1 MKNEKEL
8 LSRIEMLEERVNY
21 LENLIKTHMSTVS
34 NQMNQNNQMNQMNQ
48 SFRVKEYDFEE
59 TRTSIIIN
67 DEHLSQ
73 VLETSMEEQIIN
85 IIVEE
90 NKKTP
95 FIRMTKD
102 LYMYKNGS
110 GWVHMD
116 DADLMLLIRTIEHKI
131 LLLHSTYPTD
141 AEKCFDNNKIIY
153 GLNLVGR
160 FKKIKN
166 KLIDNI

>member
-1 MKNEKEL
+1 MKNENEL
-8 LSRIEMLEERVNY
+8 LNRIESLEERVIY
-21 LENLIKTHMSTVS
+21 LENLIKTHLS
-34 NQMNQNNQMNQMNQ
+34 NQNHLILN
-48 SFRVKEYDFEE
+48 RKEYDFEE
-59 TRTSIIIN
+59 IRTNIVVN

-95 FIRMTKD
+95 FIRILKD
-102 LYMYKNGS
+102 LNMYTNSS

-166 KLIDNI
+166 KLIDII

>member
-1 MKNEKEL
+1 MNNEKEL
-8 LSRIEMLEERVNY
+8 LNRIELLEQRVIY
-21 LENLIKTHMSTVS
+21 LENLIKTHISNISPNQS
-34 NQMNQNNQMNQMNQ
+34 NQSNY
-48 SFRVKEYDFEE
+48 VKQYDFEE
-59 TRTSIIIN
+59 IRTNIVIN

-73 VLETSMEEQIIN
+73 VLETSMEEQIIF

-95 FIRMTKD
+95 FIRMLKD

-110 GWVHMD
+110 GWIHMD

-131 LLLHSTYPTD
+131 LLLHSTYSTD
-141 AEKCFDNNKIIY
+141 AEKCFDNNKIVY

-166 KLIDNI
+166 KLIENI

>member
-1 MKNEKEL
+1 MKNENENEKEL
-8 LSRIEMLEERVNY
+8 LTRIQMLEERVNY
-21 LENLIKTHMSTVS
+21 LENLIKTHMVNAS
-34 NQMNQNNQMNQMNQ
+34 NMSNMSNSSNA
-48 SFRVKEYDFEE
+48 YDFEE
-59 TRTSIIIN
+59 TRTSIVVN
-67 DEHLSQ
+67 DSHLSQ
-73 VLETSMEEQIIN
+73 VLETSMEEQIIS
-85 IIVEE
+85 IIVEV

-95 FIRMTKD
+95 FIRMIKD

-110 GWVHMD
+110 GWVDMD

-131 LLLHSTYPTD
+131 LLLHSTYSTD

-166 KLIDNI
+166 KLIENM

>member
-1 MKNEKEL
+1 MNNIDENEL
-8 LSRIEMLEERVNY
+8 SLSRIELLEERVNY
-21 LENLIKTHMSTVS
+21 LENLIKTYMS
-34 NQMNQNNQMNQMNQ
+34 NQSNQ
-48 SFRVKEYDFEE
+48 SNQSSNRVEKVYDFEE
-59 TRTSIIIN
+59 IRNSIVIN
-67 DEHLSQ
+67 DAHLSQ
-73 VLETSMEEQIIN
+73 VLETSMEEQIIL
-85 IIVEE
+85 IIVEI

-153 GLNLVGR
+153 GLNLTGR

-166 KLIDNI
+166 KLIDII

>member
-1 MKNEKEL
+1 MND
-8 LSRIEMLEERVNY
+8 LSRIKMLEERVDY
-21 LENLIKTHMSTVS
+21 LENLIKTYMSNAS
-34 NQMNQNNQMNQMNQ
+34 NI
-48 SFRVKEYDFEE
+48 SKVYDFEE
-59 TRTSIIIN
+59 IRTNIVVN

-73 VLETSMEEQIIN
+73 VLETSMEEQIIL
-85 IIVEE
+85 IIAEE

-102 LYMYKNGS
+102 LCIYKNG
-110 GWVHMD
+110 WIHMD
-116 DADLMLLIRTIEHKI
+116 DSDLMLLIRTIEHKI

>member
-1 MKNEKEL
+1 MNNIDENEL
-8 LSRIEMLEERVNY
+8 SLSRIELLEERVNY
-21 LENLIKTHMSTVS
+21 LENLIKTYMS
-34 NQMNQNNQMNQMNQ
+34 NQSNQ
-48 SFRVKEYDFEE
+48 SNVSSNRVEKVYDFEE
-59 TRTSIIIN
+59 IRNSIVIN
-67 DEHLSQ
+67 DAHLSQ
-73 VLETSMEEQIIN
+73 VLETSMEEQIIL
-85 IIVEE
+85 IIVEI

-153 GLNLVGR
+153 GLNLTGR

-166 KLIDNI
+166 KLIDII

>member
-1 MKNEKEL
+1 MNHLDENEL
-8 LSRIEMLEERVNY
+8 LTRIETLEERVKY
-21 LENLIKTHMSTVS
+21 LENLIKTHMCGSQS
-34 NQMNQNNQMNQMNQ
+34 NH
-48 SFRVKEYDFEE
+48 VKYYDFEVI
-59 TRTSIIIN
+59 RTNIVIN
-67 DEHLSQ
+67 DSHLTR
-73 VLETSMEEQIIN
+73 VLETNMEEQIIS
-85 IIVEE
+85 IIIEE

-95 FIRMTKD
+95 FIRMTKN
-102 LYMYKNGS
+102 LCIYKND
-110 GWVHMD
+110 GWEDMD

>member
-1 MKNEKEL
+1 MNKDNLDENEL
-8 LSRIEMLEERVNY
+8 SLSRIELLEERVNY
-21 LENLIKTHMSTVS
+21 LENLIKTYMSNQSVS
-34 NQMNQNNQMNQMNQ
+34 N
-48 SFRVKEYDFEE
+48 RVEKVYDFEE
-59 TRTSIIIN
+59 IRNSIVIN
-67 DEHLSQ
+67 DSHLSQ
-73 VLETSMEEQIIN
+73 VLETSMEEQIIL
-85 IIVEE
+85 IIAEE

-153 GLNLVGR
+153 GLNLTGR

-166 KLIDNI
+166 KLIDII

>member
-1 MKNEKEL
+1 MNNEKEL
-8 LSRIEMLEERVNY
+8 LHRIELLEERVIY
-21 LENLIKTHMSTVS
+21 LENLIKTHLSS
-34 NQMNQNNQMNQMNQ
+34 ASQ
-48 SFRVKEYDFEE
+48 SKYIKEYDFEE
-59 TRTSIIIN
+59 TRTSIVVN
-67 DEHLSQ
+67 DSHLSQ
-73 VLETSMEEQIIN
+73 VLETSMEEQIIL
-85 IIVEE
+85 IIVEA

-110 GWVHMD
+110 GWIHMD

-153 GLNLVGR
+153 GLNLTGR

-166 KLIDNI
+166 KLIDII

>member
-1 MKNEKEL
+1 MTEMIEIDKTYQMNGL
-8 LSRIEMLEERVNY
+8 LTRIESLEERVYY
-21 LENLIKTHMSTVS
+21 LENLIKTITNQNSS
-34 NQMNQNNQMNQMNQ
+34 NQSKKEFNFDEIRTGIQITENQ
-48 SFRVKEYDFEE
+48 
-59 TRTSIIIN
+59 
-67 DEHLSQ
+67 LSQ

-95 FIRMTKD
+95 FMKFTKD
-102 LYMYKNGS
+102 LYMYNGS
-110 GWVHMD
+110 WVHMD
-116 DADLMLLIRTIEHKI
+116 DSDLMLLIRTIEHKI
-131 LLLHSTYPTD
+131 LLLHSKHPTD

-166 KLIDNI
+166 KLIENL